1 MSALSVAQI
10 NGRALLPLD
19 EAAQILG
26 IAEKTIRNQL
36 VRGSFPIATAKIGR
50 RRLVVVADLLRFIGA
65 ATPTP
70 ENTPAAAAQ
79 PAPPRRPRGRPRK
92 YAAAAPAGQEGG
104 AA

>member
-1 MSALSVAQI
+1 MSALSII

-19 EAAQILG
+19 EAAHILG

-65 ATPTP
+65 AA
-70 ENTPAAAAQ
+70 PAEPVPAAQ
-79 PAPPRRPRGRPRK
+79 PAPAAQAEPPRRGRGRPRK
-92 YAAAAPAGQEGG
+92 YPAADGGKGG
-104 AA
+104 AK

>member
-1 MSALSVAQI
+1 MSALSIAQI

-65 ATPTP
+65 VTPSA
-70 ENTPAAAAQ
+70 PAATA
-79 PAPPRRPRGRPRK
+79 PEPPRRPRGRPRK
-92 YAAAAPAGQEGG
+92 YAAPTAQEGG